1 MEILKI
7 VLILGSAANAVQAR
21 TFNRIQFDAIV
32 AINNA
37 WRIRDDWTHLVHAG
51 DFPDNRKPVPSDS
64 QICLSHEAYVPA
76 NNAYGGIVYAGGTMA
91 FSTAYWALHVLKPD
105 LLVFCGCDMIYD
117 QTNGPSHFYGPGTA
131 DPLRADPT
139 LQSLE
144 AKSNRVLLLAAEQ
157 DCLCLNISELQH
169 SRLTFP
175 RITVAGLAAA
185 NHQSHAGGLHKI
197 RRRQDKLSTERAK
210 FLELSYEQFVP
221 GGAYWADANALIP
234 QYLLEIDNHWL
245 SGFTQP
251 GASEPQ
257 ALRAA
262 PSSPPATGDAAVCST

>member
-1 MEILKI
+1 MRT

-21 TFNRIQFDAIV
+21 IFNRTQFNAIV

-51 DFPDNRKPVPSDS
+51 DFPDNRKPVPSLG
-64 QICLSHEAYVPA
+64 QTCLSHEAYVPA

-144 AKSNRVLLLAAEQ
+144 AKSNRILLLAAEQ
-157 DCLCLNISELQH
+157 DCLCVNITELPH

-175 RITVAGLAAA
+175 RITAAGLAAT
-185 NHQSHAGGLHKI
+185 NHHSHAEGLHRI

-221 GGAYWADANALIP
+221 GGAYWAEPDTLNP

-245 SGFTQP
+245 SGINRP
-251 GASEPQ
+251 GASAPQ
-257 ALRAA
+257 TLQAA
-262 PSSPPATGDAAVCST
+262 PSSLLATGEAMVCSS